1 MAAPYT
7 TPGVYIVEKNA
18 FPNSVVQVETALP
31 VFIGFTAKATY
42 GGKDLTNVCTRVDS
56 LKQFEDYF
64 GTGFLQTF
72 KLTDVTPTK
81 TSTTTGGAATG
92 GTASAGGTTGNAT
105 TTGGNQNANASTT
118 GQQPAT
124 TPAADTLVAA
134 SQMSLSSAPGS
145 TYQLSPDGDT
155 ALYYLYNSIRLFYL
169 NGGST
174 CYIISVGNDKTKP
187 EVKLFTEAIGTLVY
201 EQDPTMLLCPD
212 ALRLEE
218 ADYNTVM
225 TSMLSHCASVQSRVA
240 LFDVR
245 NGAVTKV
252 DDISPKIDKFREGVG
267 QNFLNYGVA
276 YFPWVNTSVIS
287 DTDVS
292 FYNLNDDALSTLRKV
307 LNPNSSD
314 LNGTARKPNQVE
326 IVVPVLDKS
335 TATNAANNAQTGGTA
350 TGTQTGGTTTGTQA
364 GGTTTIPQQNIFD
377 QAIDL
382 LASDVTVDFDAAS
395 APEGYTNAQ
404 AVADKRQAIDNSL
417 RTLYPD
423 YKLIIKAM
431 ATYLSTLPVS
441 PAMAGVYTAVDSS
454 RGVWKAPANWSLNA
468 VTSPTVS
475 LSDRDQGRL
484 NVDPTTGKSVNVI
497 RAFKGMGV
505 LVWGARTLDGNSQDW
520 RYINVRRTMIMIEQS
535 VKLAAH
541 NYVFEPNDANTWV
554 TVKSAI
560 DSFLFNLWKQ
570 GALAGVVP
578 ADAYQVLVGLG
589 STMTAD
595 DILNGYMNVTVLVA
609 IVRPAEFI
617 ELTFQQQMQKS

>member
-72 KLTDVTPTK
+72 KLTEVTPTNA
-81 TSTTTGGAATG
+81 TAGSNATGGAATG
-92 GTASAGGTTGNAT
+92 GAATGGAAAGNTQNASGANGAASTAS
-105 TTGGNQNANASTT
+105 
-118 GQQPAT
+118 
-124 TPAADTLVAA
+124 DTLVAA

-155 ALYYLYNSIRLFYL
+155 PLYYLYNSIRLFYL

-174 CYIISVGNDKTKP
+174 CYIISVGNDKTEPK
-187 EVKLFTEAIGTLVY
+187 VKLFTDAIGTLVY

-212 ALRLEE
+212 ALRLED

-225 TSMLSHCASVQSRVA
+225 TTMLSHCADVQSRVA

-245 NGAVTKV
+245 DGAVTKV
-252 DDISPKIDKFREGVG
+252 DDITPKIEKFRTGVG
-267 QNFLNYGVA
+267 QNFLSYGVA
-276 YFPWVNTSVIS
+276 YFPWVNTAVIS

-292 FYNLNDDALSTLRKV
+292 FYNLNGDSLEALRKV
-307 LNPNSSD
+307 LNPTDAD
-314 LNGTARKPNQVE
+314 LGTATRKSVE
-326 IVVPVLDKS
+326 VQVPVLVKS
-335 TATNAANNAQTGGTA
+335 TNAG
-350 TGTQTGGTTTGTQA
+350 QA
-364 GGTTTIPQQNIFD
+364 GGAANAGQAGGAANAGQAGGNTANANAIPQQNIFD
-377 QAIDL
+377 QAIAL
-382 LASDVTVDFDAAS
+382 LAKDVTVDFDAAS

-441 PAMAGVYTAVDSS
+441 PAMAGVYTAVDSN